1 MFTGPPL
8 PLSSDLPL
16 QWLAG
21 HTCSGSVLG
30 AWTREPI
37 HTLEIHCP
45 TGGRVLVSADLGF
58 LLGRC
63 SRVALREGREVVV
76 LEADLLIQWRALQV
90 VTATP
95 YLPGLERLSAIFR
108 RARFDSNGFLV
119 PIANRSPEE
128 VLAECVAA
136 GVQISGSTIV
146 YTAPCTN
153 G

>member
-8 PLSSDLPL
+8 PLPSDLPL

-21 HTCSGSVLG
+21 HTCSGWVLG

-63 SRVALREGREVVV
+63 SRVAVREGREVVV

-95 YLPGLERLSAIFR
+95 YLPGLERLSAIFH

-128 VLAECVAA
+128 VLAECIAV
-136 GVQISGSTIV
+136 GMQISGSRIV
-146 YTAPCTN
+146 YTVPCTN